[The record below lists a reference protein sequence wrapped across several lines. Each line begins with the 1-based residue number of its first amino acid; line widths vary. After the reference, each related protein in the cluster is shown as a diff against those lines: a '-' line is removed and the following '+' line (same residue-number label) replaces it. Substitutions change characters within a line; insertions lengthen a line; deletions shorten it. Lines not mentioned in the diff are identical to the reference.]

1 VELSGSTDELGYA
14 MTASVYS
21 TMRMRQRVARVHL
34 RQLTPVH
41 VGCVR
46 DSMCSDKVQLQFGRV
61 GRNDFVLDYSHPFS
75 GLLAF
80 AVAVSAITSSAYCG

>member
-41 VGCVR
+41 VGCVC
-46 DSMCSDKVQLQFGRV
+46 DSMCSDKVQLQFERV

-80 AVAVSAITSSAYCG
+80 AVAVSAITSSA